1 MSITKTQDV
10 PLPTC
15 THCLKPIVSGKYR
28 LFFYDGRDYPFHA
41 TKCHKQMELDNLM
54 DIPTL
59 FGIITE
65 SWKDKFLHQCNNLG
79 IKSIEDT
86 ESVIN

>member
-1 MSITKTQDV
+1 
-10 PLPTC
+10 
-15 THCLKPIVSGKYR
+15 
-28 LFFYDGRDYPFHA
+28 
-41 TKCHKQMELDNLM
+41 M

-65 SWKDKFLHQCNNLG
+65 SWKDKFLQQCNNLG